1 MGILSRTTII
11 AALVTGASSLHG
23 FEQRTL
29 YFNVPTAGGLPLTS
43 PPSFPP
49 TPGIGQETEWAT
61 YDGDTQLTMGLPGTS
76 AGLLVPNL
84 GSVWNIF
91 SVPAHLQGSLISIS
105 LNVQYFTSQVF
116 EFTRTTEDGTFSATT
131 TQTLSLYDFLDPA
144 PAPNPFLVLG
154 GTILERTLNMSGS
167 ATLAGPGDTE
177 LVPDSDTDVP
187 QTLTFTSGSNFTIA
201 GSTTPG
207 DFTLPAT
214 FTTLAGGVTGGNAG
228 IDYTPFG
235 AVLIGVTYTFLPESD
250 WAWAG
255 LPLVFGAWAVR
266 RRMTKT
272 TAC

>member
-1 MGILSRTTII
+1 MGILSRATII
-11 AALVTGASSLHG
+11 AALFTGASSLYG

-49 TPGIGQETEWAT
+49 TPGVGQETEWAT

-91 SVPAHLQGSLISIS
+91 SVPAHLQGSLVSIS

-116 EFTRTTEDGTFSATT
+116 EFTRTTEDGTFSAST
-131 TQTLSLYDFLDPA
+131 TQTVRLYDFIDPA
-144 PAPNPFLVLG
+144 PAPNRFLVLG
-154 GTILERTLNMSGS
+154 STILERTLNMSGS
-167 ATLAGPGDTE
+167 ATLTGAGDTE

-201 GSTTPG
+201 GSTTAG

-214 FTTLAGGVTGGNAG
+214 FTTAAGGVTGGNAG

-255 LPLVFGAWAVR
+255 LPLVVGAWGIR
-266 RRMTKT
+266 RRMTNAK
-272 TAC
+272 AA